1 MYLYWRVQNDLDC
14 MGEVIHFHDPG
25 LIRCLRI
32 WVRKNI
38 SGLAIANDHYPFTT
52 LALSRN

>member
-25 LIRCLRI
+25 LIRCLQI

-38 SGLAIANDHYPFTT
+38 SGLAIAADHYPCTT